1 MLRSDAELNAYSA
14 IFALWIGNLAEI
26 ESKEN
31 LK

>member
-14 IFALWIGNLAEI
+14 IFVPWIGNLAEI